1 MRKRN
6 IGFILF
12 AVAGA
17 NLILAIISQ
26 TILDPFFRMAGV
38 PPNQARI
45 TISILL
51 ISNIIAVIALIC
63 AGVIVLI
70 KFRKE

>member
-12 AVAGA
+12 AVAGVDV
-17 NLILAIISQ
+17 ILAIISQ
-26 TILDPFFRMAGV
+26 TVIPPFFRMTGV
-38 PPNQARI
+38 PENQVRI
-45 TISILL
+45 TISILF
-51 ISNIIAVIALIC
+51 ISNIIVAIALIC

-70 KFRKE
+70 KFRKQ

>member
-12 AVAGA
+12 GVAGV
-17 NLILAIISQ
+17 NLILAVITQ
-26 TILDPFFRMAGV
+26 TLLDTLFRMADV

-45 TISILL
+45 TISVLF
-51 ISNIIAVIALIC
+51 ISNITAAIALIC
-63 AGVIVLI
+63 AGVIILI
-70 KFRKE
+70 KFRKQ

>member
-12 AVAGA
+12 AVAGVDV
-17 NLILAIISQ
+17 ILAIISL
-26 TILDPFFRMAGV
+26 TILAPFYRMTGV
-38 PPNQARI
+38 PENQARI
-45 TISILL
+45 TISILF
-51 ISNIIAVIALIC
+51 ISNIIVAIALFC

-70 KFRKE
+70 KFRKQ

>member
-12 AVAGA
+12 GVAGV
-17 NLILAIISQ
+17 NLILALLSQ
-26 TILDPFFRMAGV
+26 TILDPLFRMADV

-45 TISILL
+45 TISILF
-51 ISNIIAVIALIC
+51 ISNIVAAIALIC

-70 KFRKE
+70 KFHKH